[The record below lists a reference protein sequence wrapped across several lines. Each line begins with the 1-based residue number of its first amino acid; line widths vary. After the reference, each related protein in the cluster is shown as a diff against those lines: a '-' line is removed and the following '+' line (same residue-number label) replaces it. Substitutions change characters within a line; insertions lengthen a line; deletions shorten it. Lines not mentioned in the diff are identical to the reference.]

1 MNYKMI
7 AYVLGSL
14 LRIEGALMT
23 IPMVLS
29 FAYGEGPARNA
40 FMLTILICLVLGTLI
55 RYREPE
61 NKSIYGREGFVV
73 VALSW
78 TVMSLF
84 GAMPFYLSGAID
96 GFVNC
101 FFETVSGF
109 TTTGA
114 SILREIEGLPMSIL
128 FWRSFTHWIGGMGI
142 LVFMLAILPMGDERS
157 MYLMKAEAP
166 GPMVSKLVPKVKS
179 TAKLLYKIYIALT
192 IIEMFL
198 LLLGGMPLFDSVV
211 NSLSTAGTGG
221 FAILNSS
228 IAGYNNAYYEYVITI
243 FMLLFGVNFNL
254 YYLLLL
260 RDFKSILKNE
270 ELRYYVVIVIACIAL
285 ITGNIY
291 HMYPTLESAFRHAAF
306 QVAAIVTTTGFA
318 TANFDVGQMIGAT
331 GLLSGFALAMYKRVD
346 ADKRKNYRSMFIST
360 VLAVFLTGVTEPL
373 EFMFMFCALPL
384 YIIYALLQ
392 GCAFAMAGVID
403 LRLHSFGNLEFITRV
418 PMSLKAGLGGDIINF
433 IICCAAFLI
442 IGYVVAY
449 FMIGKF
455 KYATPGRL
463 GNYTDETSDEE
474 TGTTAKTTAGN
485 SQPERIITLLGGRE
499 NITLVDACMTR
510 LRVTVKDP
518 SKVAGEA
525 EWKAEGALG
534 LVMKDTGIQAIYG
547 PKADVLKSDINDIL

>member
-14 LRIEGALMT
+14 LRIEGVLMG
-23 IPMVLS
+23 IPLVLS
-29 FAYGEGPARNA
+29 FVYGEGPAQKA
-40 FMLTILICLVLGTLI
+40 FLISVLLCFILGTLV
-55 RYREPE
+55 RHREPE

-78 TVMSLF
+78 IVMSLF
-84 GAMPFYLSGAID
+84 GALPFYLSGAIH

-114 SILREIEGLPMSIL
+114 SILTEIEGLPMSIL

-192 IIEMFL
+192 IIEMVL

-211 NSLSTAGTGG
+211 NSFSTAGTGG

-228 IAGYNNAYYEYVITI
+228 IAGYDNAYYEYVITV

-254 YYLLLL
+254 YYLLML

-270 ELRYYVVIVIACIAL
+270 ELRYYVVIVVACIVL

-291 HMYPTLESAFRHAAF
+291 NMYPTLESAFRHAAF

-318 TANFDVGQMIGAT
+318 TANFDLWPEFSKTLIFCLTILGACAGSTGGGIKVSRLIILLKLAYREIRHIVHPRSVNLIKLDGYKVEEDVVRGVTGYIVVYVLLLLGSFILISFDNYDFTTSLTSVITCLGNVGPGFAMVGPVENFSFF
-331 GLLSGFALAMYKRVD
+331 SGFSKL
-346 ADKRKNYRSMFIST
+346 
-360 VLAVFLTGVTEPL
+360 VLCFDMLV
-373 EFMFMFCALPL
+373 
-384 YIIYALLQ
+384 
-392 GCAFAMAGVID
+392 
-403 LRLHSFGNLEFITRV
+403 
-418 PMSLKAGLGGDIINF
+418 
-433 IICCAAFLI
+433 
-442 IGYVVAY
+442 
-449 FMIGKF
+449 
-455 KYATPGRL
+455 GRL
-463 GNYTDETSDEE
+463 EIF
-474 TGTTAKTTAGN
+474 
-485 SQPERIITLLGGRE
+485 PIIMLF
-499 NITLVDACMTR
+499 A
-510 LRVTVKDP
+510 P
-518 SKVAGEA
+518 SI
-525 EWKAEGALG
+525 WR
-534 LVMKDTGIQAIYG
+534 
-547 PKADVLKSDINDIL
+547 KSYM

>member
-14 LRIEGALMT
+14 LRIEGLLMA

-29 FAYGEGPARNA
+29 FVYGEELSRNA
-40 FMLTILICLVLGTLI
+40 FMITILVCWVLGTLI

-78 TVMSLF
+78 IVMSLF

-96 GFVNC
+96 GVANC

-114 SILREIEGLPMSIL
+114 SILTEIEGLPMSIL

-192 IIEMFL
+192 IIEMVL

-270 ELRYYVVIVIACIAL
+270 ELRYYVVIVLACIVL
-285 ITGNIY
+285 ITGNIC

-318 TANFDVGQMIGAT
+318 TANFDVWPEFSKTLIFCLTILGACAGST
-331 GLLSGFALAMYKRVD
+331 GGGLKVSRLIILMKLASREIRHIIHPRSVNLIKLDGYRVEEEVIQGVTGYLVVYVLLLLGSFILISFDNYDFTTSLTSVVTCLGNVGPGFAMVGPVENFSFFSGFSKM
-346 ADKRKNYRSMFIST
+346 
-360 VLAVFLTGVTEPL
+360 VLCFDMLV
-373 EFMFMFCALPL
+373 
-384 YIIYALLQ
+384 
-392 GCAFAMAGVID
+392 
-403 LRLHSFGNLEFITRV
+403 
-418 PMSLKAGLGGDIINF
+418 
-433 IICCAAFLI
+433 
-442 IGYVVAY
+442 
-449 FMIGKF
+449 
-455 KYATPGRL
+455 GRL
-463 GNYTDETSDEE
+463 EIFPIVMLF
-474 TGTTAKTTAGN
+474 A
-485 SQPERIITLLGGRE
+485 
-499 NITLVDACMTR
+499 
-510 LRVTVKDP
+510 P
-518 SKVAGEA
+518 SI
-525 EWKAEGALG
+525 WR
-534 LVMKDTGIQAIYG
+534 
-547 PKADVLKSDINDIL
+547 KSYM

>member
-14 LRIEGALMT
+14 LRIEGLLMA

-29 FAYGEGPARNA
+29 FVYGEEPSRNA
-40 FMLTILICLVLGTLI
+40 FMITILVCLVLGTLI

-78 TVMSLF
+78 IVMSLF

-96 GFVNC
+96 GVANC

-114 SILREIEGLPMSIL
+114 SILTEIEGLPMSIL

-192 IIEMFL
+192 IIEMVL

-270 ELRYYVVIVIACIAL
+270 ELRYYVVIVLACIVL
-285 ITGNIY
+285 ITGNIC

-318 TANFDVGQMIGAT
+318 TANFDVWPEFSKTLIFCLTILGACAGST
-331 GLLSGFALAMYKRVD
+331 GGGLKVSRLIILMKLASREIRHIIHPRSVNLIKLDGYRVEEEVIQGVTGYLVVYVLLLLGSFILISFDNYDFTTSLTSVVTCLGNVGPGFAMVGPVENFSFFSGFSKM
-346 ADKRKNYRSMFIST
+346 
-360 VLAVFLTGVTEPL
+360 VLCFDMLV
-373 EFMFMFCALPL
+373 
-384 YIIYALLQ
+384 
-392 GCAFAMAGVID
+392 
-403 LRLHSFGNLEFITRV
+403 
-418 PMSLKAGLGGDIINF
+418 
-433 IICCAAFLI
+433 
-442 IGYVVAY
+442 
-449 FMIGKF
+449 
-455 KYATPGRL
+455 GRL
-463 GNYTDETSDEE
+463 EIF
-474 TGTTAKTTAGN
+474 
-485 SQPERIITLLGGRE
+485 PIIMLF
-499 NITLVDACMTR
+499 A
-510 LRVTVKDP
+510 P
-518 SKVAGEA
+518 SI
-525 EWKAEGALG
+525 WR
-534 LVMKDTGIQAIYG
+534 
-547 PKADVLKSDINDIL
+547 KSYM